1 VTRVLHV
8 VVAGAVG
15 GAERVVVDL
24 ARRPAETRAEHAV
37 ALVTPAPALVAF
49 FRDAGVPL
57 DVLARRREGPL
68 SDLAVHLGAAARDF
82 IVACARRHRAT
93 VLHLHTFGS
102 HAAGAR
108 AAAALGVPFVRTE
121 HSTRVYRDP
130 SCWPLSRGSLAR
142 AAAVVAV
149 SEHVRRVAARRA
161 RRAVLVVRNGVDT
174 AHFAPRPFP
183 SGEARFAV
191 VGRLDRRKGV
201 DRAIA
206 AAARVP
212 GCGLDVV
219 GDGPARARLET
230 LARRLDVG
238 ARFHGYLAD
247 PRPVV
252 AAARAVVAAAREEAL
267 SVALLEG
274 MALGRPA
281 VAMPV
286 GGIPEIV
293 REGVSG
299 LLAARSDVD
308 ALAERLRE
316 AAADRPGLE
325 RLGASARRFVE
336 TEASIETMCRGYA
349 EVYDRVTRDRALPTR

>member
-1 VTRVLHV
+1 MRVLHV

-15 GAERVVVDL
+15 GAERVVADL
-24 ARRPAETRAEHAV
+24 ARRPEETRAEHAV
-37 ALVTPAPALVAF
+37 ALITPEPALTAF

-57 DVLARRREGPL
+57 DVLPRRREGPL
-68 SDLAVHLGAAARDF
+68 SDLTIHFGAAARDF
-82 IVACARRHRAT
+82 VADCARRHRAAL
-93 VLHLHTFGS
+93 LHLHTFGS
-102 HAAGAR
+102 HVVGAR

-121 HSTRVYRDP
+121 HSTRAYRDP

-149 SEHVRRVAARRA
+149 SEHVRRVASRRTRRA
-161 RRAVLVVRNGVDT
+161 LVVVRNGVDT
-174 AHFAPRPFP
+174 AHFAPRPYP

-206 AAARVP
+206 AAARVS
-212 GCGLDVV
+212 GCVLDIV
-219 GDGPARARLET
+219 GDGPARARLEA
-230 LARRLDVG
+230 LARRLGVG
-238 ARFHGYLAD
+238 ARFHGFLAD

-252 AAARAVVAAAREEAL
+252 AAAGAVVAASREEAL

-293 REGVSG
+293 REGVTG
-299 LLAARSDVD
+299 LLAARPDVG

-316 AAADRPGLE
+316 AAADRAGLE

-336 TEASIETMCRGYA
+336 TEASIGAMCRGYA
-349 EVYDRVTRDRALPTR
+349 EVYDAVTRDRALPTP